1 MRIPKTLLLVSGL
14 LLPVVFMSCQTSES
28 DAWKEM
34 KKVCNQISLPTF
46 PDRTYVITDFYN
58 GKDSL

>member
-34 KKVCNQISLPTF
+34 KRYATKFLFQPFPTE
-46 PDRTYVITDFYN
+46 RM
-58 GKDSL
+58 

>member
-14 LLPVVFMSCQTSES
+14 LLPVVFMSCQSES

-34 KKVCNQISLPTF
+34 KRYATKFLFQPFPTG
-46 PDRTYVITDFYN
+46 RM
-58 GKDSL
+58 